1 MAMKEVLSTLRSR
14 REVGVLGA
22 FVVLCL
28 FFTIVTNTFLTVPN
42 ILNILRQVSISG
54 LIVMFMTMVIIATDI
69 DLSVGSI
76 FAAVGMIVAIL
87 FQNGMNIWLASLIG
101 LVVGAVFGLINGLIT
116 VKGGLPPFIVTLG
129 TQMIYRG
136 FALVISGGAPAS
148 VLLPNT
154 FYRITGARTFFSLP
168 VPALWFIAVTII
180 AGFIL
185 HKTTYGFKVYAT
197 GGNMEAARL
206 SGINTD
212 RVRIT
217 NFVLTGL
224 ASALA
229 SIIQMSYLRGV
240 TPTAGQGL
248 ELTAIASA
256 VVGGT
261 SMLGGVGTIVGS
273 FIGTMFM
280 GVVRNGLILMGT
292 NAYVIDLIIG
302 IVLISAVWFSTFSTR
317 ERR

>member
-1 MAMKEVLSTLRSR
+1 MKEVLSTLRSR